1 MKSMKKRRIFT
12 LLLISVL
19 VLSIFMVGCDSGDN
33 EDVED
38 GSVSPDRLAIATGG
52 TTGTYYPLGGA
63 FANIIND
70 YVDGVTANSE
80 STGASVENVNLLN
93 DGEVDFAM
101 VQNDI
106 SYYAYEGIEMFE
118 AEEPMEN
125 LRGLATLYPETIQIV
140 ADAGAG
146 IESVEDLAGKR
157 VAVGAPGSGT
167 EANARQILAAHGLTY
182 DDLEPDYLSF
192 GEASDNLKDGHV
204 DAAFV
209 TAGTPTAAITDLSTQ
224 HDVVLI
230 SISQEMIDEII
241 SEYPYYAQV
250 EIAAGTYRDQDESV
264 DAVAVMA
271 MLTVRAELSE
281 DLVYEI
287 TKALF
292 ENLGDL
298 ESAHARGGDVSL
310 EGALDGMSLELHP
323 GTQRYFDEVE

>member
-1 MKSMKKRRIFT
+1 MKKRRIFT

-250 EIAAGTYRDQDESV
+250 EIAAGTYRDQDEAV

-298 ESAHARGGDVSL
+298 ESAHARGADVSL

>member
-1 MKSMKKRRIFT
+1 MKKRRIFT

-19 VLSIFMVGCDSGDN
+19 VLSIFMVGCGNGDN
-33 EDVED
+33 GDAED
-38 GSVSPDRLAIATGG
+38 GSESPDRLAIATGG
-52 TTGTYYPLGGA
+52 TTGVYYPLGGA

-106 SYYAYEGIEMFE
+106 SYYAYEGIEMFD

-182 DDLEPDYLSF
+182 DDLTPDYLSF
-192 GEASDNLKDGHV
+192 GEASENLRDGHV

-224 HDVVLI
+224 HDVVLV
-230 SISQEMIDEII
+230 SISQDMIDEII

-250 EIAAGTYRDQDESV
+250 EIPAGTYRDQDEAV

-281 DLVYEI
+281 DLVYEV

-292 ENLGDL
+292 ENLSDL

>member
-1 MKSMKKRRIFT
+1 MKKRRIFT

-19 VLSIFMVGCDSGDN
+19 VLSIFMVGCGNGDN
-33 EDVED
+33 GDNGEVEE
-38 GSVSPDRLAIATGG
+38 GGESPDRLAIATGG

-140 ADAGAG
+140 ADADAG
-146 IESVEDLAGKR
+146 IESIEDLAGKR

-167 EANARQILAAHGLTY
+167 EANARQILAAHGLSY
-182 DDLEPDYLSF
+182 DDLTPDYLSF
-192 GEASDNLKDGHV
+192 GEASDNLRDGHV

-224 HDVVLI
+224 HSVVLI
-230 SISQEMIDEII
+230 PIAQDMIDEII

-250 EIAAGTYRDQDESV
+250 EIEAGTYRNQDETV

-281 DLVYEI
+281 DLVYEV

-292 ENLGDL
+292 ENLSDL